1 MNIKN
6 EIKKFAILGSAILAF
21 APLGAPAGAQAAA
34 AEQPVQV
41 VAQQAANATEL
52 LELERN
58 SWDNTIPYIAN
69 MYIRQ
74 QYVPTTAGY
83 GKANVKNSE
92 DQAGVDLVQRLLYTI
107 LGKTAQRGGIPGVF
121 ASSIIDNAGNI
132 AATVVNSKTSNRYSQ
147 NSATNDEKIMTFTQV
162 TTTTWQSK
170 VDQSILLAENDIN
183 QVPYEGLGTQQAL
196 KRISMI
202 TTAVTEYL
210 NNLSEYAK
218 RTLKEVYTTKRM
230 IKPDGQMNMP
240 SFIDPVNDFKIAV
253 RKPAVGAPSK
263 KPVEKAPEKAPAKT
277 RVMPQA
283 PKAQGFRP
291 PSKTPPP
298 KAARHAASGESLKDV
313 IYGFYGIP
321 PARQKV
327 PAK

>member
-34 AEQPVQV
+34 AEQPVQPVQV

-52 LELERN
+52 LALERN

-107 LGKTAQRGGIPGVF
+107 LGKTAQRGGILGDL

-263 KPVEKAPEKAPAKT
+263 KPVEKAPEKAP
-277 RVMPQA
+277 
-283 PKAQGFRP
+283 
-291 PSKTPPP
+291 PP